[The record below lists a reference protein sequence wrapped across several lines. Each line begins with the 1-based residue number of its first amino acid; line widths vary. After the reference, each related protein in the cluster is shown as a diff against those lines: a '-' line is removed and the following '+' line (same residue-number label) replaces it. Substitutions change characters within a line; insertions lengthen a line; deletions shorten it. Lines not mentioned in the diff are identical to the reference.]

1 VSKKET
7 KNSLGKRLL
16 TAAREARAIARGE
29 ADGKT
34 YRIHM
39 PADVD
44 VRKIRR
50 TLGLTQEEFAT
61 RFGLPLGTIR
71 DWEQRRRQP
80 DGAARVLLHVI
91 KHEPKAAARARRA
104 EIAEA

>member
-1 VSKKET
+1 MSRKAFDKIAAGFKE
-7 KNSLGKRLL
+7 
-16 TAAREARAIARGE
+16 AAAIARGE
-29 ADGKT
+29 KKPAKM
-34 YRIHM
+34 YV

-50 TLGLTQEEFAT
+50 SLGLTQEEFAA

-91 KHEPKAAARARRA
+91 KHEPKAAARALRA
-104 EIAEA
+104 EMADA

>member
-7 KNSLGKRLL
+7 NNGLGKSLL
-16 TAAREARAIARGE
+16 AAAREARSIARGE
-29 ADGKT
+29 ADAKA
-34 YRIHM
+34 YRIHV

-50 TLGLTQEEFAT
+50 TLGLTQEEFST

-71 DWEQRRRQP
+71 DWGRACAVACNQ
-80 DGAARVLLHVI
+80 
-91 KHEPKAAARARRA
+91 ARAQGSGARALRA

>member
-1 VSKKET
+1 MSKKET

-34 YRIHM
+34 YRIHV

-71 DWEQRRRQP
+71 DWNNA
-80 DGAARVLLHVI
+80 GASPTARH
-91 KHEPKAAARARRA
+91 ACCCM
-104 EIAEA
+104 